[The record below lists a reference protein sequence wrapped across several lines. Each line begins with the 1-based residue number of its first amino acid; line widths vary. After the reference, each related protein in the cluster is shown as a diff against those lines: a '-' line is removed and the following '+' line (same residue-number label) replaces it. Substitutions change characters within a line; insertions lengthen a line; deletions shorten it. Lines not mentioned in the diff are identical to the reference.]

1 MRVIKLLSVVLLMSI
16 INISC
21 QSETDENVVFYSK
34 DQLINSLPVQIKNT
48 EGSLISV
55 NSNTVIGL
63 SSSSFFNEHMVSLK
77 ELNVP
82 SMSFKIRNYN
92 SNSSLMSNIKV
103 FLDEI
108 QITNDLGVNFLNA
121 ANNNI
126 KIDITNQQLL
136 ETIASK
142 LLQKKEVVISFYS
155 DAVTQDQMAF
165 DFEFCITA
173 NGTFVD

>member
-1 MRVIKLLSVVLLMSI
+1 
-16 INISC
+16 
-21 QSETDENVVFYSK
+21 
-34 DQLINSLPVQIKNT
+34 
-48 EGSLISV
+48 
-55 NSNTVIGL
+55 
-63 SSSSFFNEHMVSLK
+63 
-77 ELNVP
+77 
-82 SMSFKIRNYN
+82 
-92 SNSSLMSNIKV
+92 MSNIKV